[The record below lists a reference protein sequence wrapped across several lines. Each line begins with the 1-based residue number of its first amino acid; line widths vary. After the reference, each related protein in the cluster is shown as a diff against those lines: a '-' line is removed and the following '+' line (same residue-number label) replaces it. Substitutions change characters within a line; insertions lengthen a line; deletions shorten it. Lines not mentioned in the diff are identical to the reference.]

1 MGCGEASPVA
11 TLPWKLDAVGAE
23 DGPPGRPGNDC
34 AANEPQ
40 DQIASPSTRAQAQ
53 GLIEFFL
60 EESDEIKVFQLT
72 AKRYSPK
79 MALLMDARQ
88 GRQGS

>member
-1 MGCGEASPVA
+1 VA
-11 TLPWKLDAVGAE
+11 TLPWKLEAVGAE

-34 AANEPQ
+34 AANEWQ
-40 DQIASPSTRAQAQ
+40 DQIARPSTMAHAQCRTV
-53 GLIEFFL
+53 FFL
-60 EESDEIKVFQLT
+60 KESGEIKIFQLT

-79 MALLMDARQ
+79 TALLMDARQ